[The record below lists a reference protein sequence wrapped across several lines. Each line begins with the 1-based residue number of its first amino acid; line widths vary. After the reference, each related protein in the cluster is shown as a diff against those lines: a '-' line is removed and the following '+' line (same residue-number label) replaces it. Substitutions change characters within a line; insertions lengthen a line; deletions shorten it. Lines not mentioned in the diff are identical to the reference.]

1 MKKFQAKE
9 IINHN
14 ELEEAIKFIHQNN
27 FSHETSIEKICND
40 FDGRTLGL
48 FINNEDNEIVS
59 SIFYYYQP
67 TIKIGEIKYKVINFS
82 TIYIKK
88 EYRGMGLL
96 SLMLNKTKEIFSDYI
111 ITEYTP
117 VPKVTH
123 LLLKMGFGYMK
134 NNRSLVLPIPKPK
147 SLIEFKI
154 GKLEKINDLNI
165 KNEVFN
171 QLDNYR
177 KYEITL
183 WRYKNKNINILLGTT
198 IKDHSRN
205 FFKLNFKT
213 SSVRVLWTSNENF
226 LLEDANNIAFLFFL
240 KAGYKFITVD
250 IEDPKKPFFSIK
262 LNNQFM
268 TFPKLNIKVSP
279 IGSEFF
285 SGVI

>member
-1 MKKFQAKE
+1 MKKFHTVE
-9 IINHN
+9 IVNEN
-14 ELEEAIKFIHQNN
+14 ELEKAIKFIHQNN
-27 FSHETSIEKICND
+27 FSPETTIEKICNN

-48 FINNEDNEIVS
+48 IINNEDNEIIG

-67 TIKIGEIKYKVINFS
+67 SIKISEIKYKVINFS

-96 SLMLNKTKEIFSDYI
+96 SLMLNKTKAIFSDYI

-134 NNRSLVLPIPKPK
+134 NNRSLILPIPKPK
-147 SLIEFKI
+147 SFVELKI
-154 GKLEKINDLNI
+154 GELEKINDPEI

-171 QLDNYR
+171 QLENYR

-198 IKDHSRN
+198 IKNHSRN
-205 FFKLNFKT
+205 FFKLNIKT
-213 SSVRVLWTSNENF
+213 SSIRVLWTSNENF
-226 LLEDANNIAFLFFL
+226 LLEEANNIAFLFFL
-240 KAGYKFITVD
+240 RTGYKFITID
-250 IEDPKKPFFSIK
+250 CEDSKRPFFSIK

-268 TFPKLNIKVSP
+268 TFPKLNIKVST